1 MSIPPDNWVTYQQAL
16 EMVLPRTQLRFEVLE
31 DAFKAK
37 ALEYHGDLIKARPD
51 VRDVLVPIRQRA
63 IEIELSKRERRQEVL
78 IEYLRDPISD
88 AAAHTRDLGTVQG
101 EIIELHT
108 IYKNVKDR
116 DELLAGVKKLRIPG
130 DPARKCRC
138 KKTRGGPCEHE
149 QGA

>member
-1 MSIPPDNWVTYQQAL
+1 
-16 EMVLPRTQLRFEVLE
+16 MVR
-31 DAFKAK
+31 
-37 ALEYHGDLIKARPD
+37 ARPGGALRD
-51 VRDVLVPIRQRA
+51 PAAQQGARRSSVRARVARRAQLPARRRPERGVRDVLVPIRQRA
-63 IEIELSKRERRQEVL
+63 IEVELSKRERRQEVL